1 MSDSWK
7 LKQFKHRSDFVVH
20 SIFRLFNFPFFSV
33 GFRLFFFVIPSWKW
47 RGLIA
52 QAHTIWIYM
61 KEKRLRMYFV
71 VEKHVE
77 RLTEFM
83 NNSLNQRLW
92 LIKWISSEATA
103 FWRWLLML
111 FQHAFRFCYSHIFF
125 SLPIFFS
132 LFHILFASTLWML
145 LFVFCYCCFI
155 VFHANDENA
164 QYSFSLLFSYGE
176 EHFKMADFH
185 VLLQHIAFIEF
196 IAFHFLIILIEIN
209 KACSMW

>member
-20 SIFRLFNFPFFSV
+20 SIFRLFNFRFFSV

-71 VEKHVE
+71 VEKHIE

-92 LIKWISSEATA
+92 LIKWISNEATA

-111 FQHAFRFCYSHIFF
+111 FQHAFRFCYSHVFFFLSSIFCLHRPSECCCLYSAIVALSSSMRMMKMHSIL
-125 SLPIFFS
+125 SLCCSLMGRSILKWPTFMCCYSILRLLNSLRFIF
-132 LFHILFASTLWML
+132 
-145 LFVFCYCCFI
+145 
-155 VFHANDENA
+155 
-164 QYSFSLLFSYGE
+164 
-176 EHFKMADFH
+176 
-185 VLLQHIAFIEF
+185 
-196 IAFHFLIILIEIN
+196 
-209 KACSMW
+209 